1 MLVCWCDLLQR
12 AQLQLQELKLQR
24 SSTEKLVSTTVLGD
38 LCAAS
43 ALGMCILYPYYSVSW
58 HNVLQVAADVVQTLH
73 FVLSVKASL

>member
-24 SSTEKLVSTTVLGD
+24 SSTEKLVSTTVLGE

-43 ALGMCILYPYYSVSW
+43 ALGMCILLVW
-58 HNVLQVAADVVQTLH
+58 T
-73 FVLSVKASL
+73 SLLFGLMA